1 MKNLLAILSILV
13 VFASCSDRAGGWH
26 LAPELQTAHELM
38 QERPDSALKILI
50 GFDIDDSTSRSVV
63 NEYQILVAE
72 ALYKNDYQQ
81 TNAQAVIDATAYYDS
96 VFEKYPE
103 NSGLAFETARAHYY
117 KAVGETEN
125 DDIVEAC
132 ADYLKAADI
141 MEEAFPEIAKAA
153 RKGMMDDDNYC
164 KIRFKGLTYTRLGD
178 LFYANS
184 CCKQSLHFYSKSL
197 NTVQNAVDDSFLANL
212 YMNIGHS
219 YNLYEMADSALVYY
233 KLALGKENTL
243 GCVKNNIAKILYD
256 KGLKDTAYHIMKC
269 VLEQEP
275 GSIMERKSNE
285 ITIGEMLFGDKMFDT
300 AAYYLERSFD
310 GGGRFIK
317 LASSKM
323 LAEIYDSLGC
333 MSKSKFFSKY
343 YSSNAGKEL
352 DRTSKSKSL
361 LDSYNKYSNEKY
373 LNRQRHKNM
382 MYAVSVSVSLFVAFV
397 IWLGFHIKRNKKH
410 TTEISGKN
418 KIISR
423 YENKTAELE
432 RRHEALVNSAKA
444 YSGNNTSECLSEF
457 ENQNICITIKKRME
471 DKRISTK
478 NISSCKGIALSDCEK
493 TALRN
498 AAKKC
503 IPGLTET
510 LSSVYG
516 IKGDNTVVCCL
527 CLLDMTTAEI
537 AALTETTYQ
546 GANKR
551 INSIKK
557 ALKTEENVKD
567 FLTDHICSLYI

>member
-1 MKNLLAILSILV
+1 
-13 VFASCSDRAGGWH
+13 
-26 LAPELQTAHELM
+26 
-38 QERPDSALKILI
+38 
-50 GFDIDDSTSRSVV
+50 
-63 NEYQILVAE
+63 
-72 ALYKNDYQQ
+72 
-81 TNAQAVIDATAYYDS
+81 
-96 VFEKYPE
+96 
-103 NSGLAFETARAHYY
+103 
-117 KAVGETEN
+117 
-125 DDIVEAC
+125 
-132 ADYLKAADI
+132 
-141 MEEAFPEIAKAA
+141 
-153 RKGMMDDDNYC
+153 MMDDDNYC

-352 DRTSKSKSL
+352 DRTVKSKSL
-361 LDSYNKYSNEKY
+361 LDSYNKY
-373 LNRQRHKNM
+373 
-382 MYAVSVSVSLFVAFV
+382 
-397 IWLGFHIKRNKKH
+397 
-410 TTEISGKN
+410 TTERNHVRQKRMNLLNVFIPSSILVLVFAILMFLHEKN
-418 KIISR
+418 KRKHIDEISR
-423 YENKTAELE
+423 KNGIINGLKVKTAELE
-432 RRHEALVNSAKA
+432 NKYSAISRIAKD
-444 YSGNNTSECLSEF
+444 YKGNDFESCLSEYM
-457 ENQNICITIKKRME
+457 ESEICMKIKGRVQLMKVNVKTVA
-471 DKRISTK
+471 DFHDI
-478 NISSCKGIALSDCEK
+478 ILSDKEK
-493 TALRN
+493 LSLKN
-498 AAKKC
+498 AASKY
-503 IPGLTET
+503 IPGFNDI
-510 LSSVYG
+510 LSNNFG
-516 IKGDNTVVCCL
+516 IKGDNALFCRL
-527 CLLDMTTAEI
+527 IILDLSVAEI
-537 AALTETTYQ
+537 AALTGTTYH
-546 GANKR
+546 AAYKR

-557 ALKTEENVKD
+557 ALKTEENVRD
-567 FLTDHICSLYI
+567 FLTNHICNLYI